1 VAAATCDTPRMALPP
16 ARGTVPSSAAAL
28 KVAITAGAGGVVA
41 AGGYALAAG
50 LDVFAPCRV
59 LYRLQE
65 NVYGSLACQSYYAIV
80 LFSGLLA
87 FAACGLAGLAGI
99 LAFVRRRS
107 RS

>member
-1 VAAATCDTPRMALPP
+1 MQP
-16 ARGTVPSSAAAL
+16 ARGMAPASEGAL
-28 KVAITAGAGGVVA
+28 KMAVTAGASGVIA
-41 AGGYALAAG
+41 AGGYALATQ
-50 LDVFAPCRV
+50 LDAFEPCRV
-59 LYRLQE
+59 LYRLAD
-65 NVYGSLACQSYYAIV
+65 NVYGSLACQSYSAIV